1 MKMKNFEL
9 QRVENLGSTT
19 DSIGV
24 DHSNRGQLYIWLWPS
39 LGGLGKGQELR
50 GKACTRLP
58 TGLLH
63 QSLSVSGN

>member
-24 DHSNRGQLYIWLWPS
+24 DHSNRGQLYKTSAENVSQFLFIKAWLAP
-39 LGGLGKGQELR
+39 G
-50 GKACTRLP
+50 
-58 TGLLH
+58 
-63 QSLSVSGN
+63 

>member
-24 DHSNRGQLYIWLWPS
+24 DHSNRGQLY
-39 LGGLGKGQELR
+39 
-50 GKACTRLP
+50 KAIVLT
-58 TGLLH
+58 LLFLLLM
-63 QSLSVSGN
+63 SSNA

>member
-24 DHSNRGQLYIWLWPS
+24 DHSNRGQLY
-39 LGGLGKGQELR
+39 LGICR
-50 GKACTRLP
+50 ICM
-58 TGLLH
+58 
-63 QSLSVSGN
+63 